1 MKKYILLGLLVL
13 LFSFAPV
20 KAQKITL
27 PAECAKILDQ
37 RFKGWKPAKVN
48 KDAADWFKK
57 SKYSY
62 APNLIKGDFDG
73 DAKIDFV
80 VLIQQVIDAK
90 PTNSTIVFMNS
101 AKGYKMLNLEGGD
114 GDYLVF
120 EKKGKK
126 AFDHEQNKTF
136 VYKTDAVTVGIWEK
150 SATSYVWKNGKFIGI
165 VTSD

>member
-1 MKKYILLGLLVL
+1 MKKYILFSVSVL
-13 LFSFAPV
+13 LLSFAPT

-37 RFKGWKPAKVN
+37 NFKGWKMAKVN
-48 KDAADWFKK
+48 KDAADWFRK
-57 SKYSY
+57 SKHSF

-73 DAKIDFV
+73 NAKTDFA
-80 VLIQQVIDAK
+80 VLIQQAVDSQ

-114 GDYLVF
+114 GDYLIF
-120 EKKGKK
+120 EKKGRK
-126 AFDHEQNKTF
+126 AFDHEKNKSF
-136 VYKTDAVTVGIWEK
+136 IYKSDAVTVGIWEK
-150 SATSYVWKNGKFIGI
+150 AATSYIWKNGKFVGI

>member
-1 MKKYILLGLLVL
+1 MKKYILFILSVL

-37 RFKGWKPAKVN
+37 KFKGWKMAKVN
-48 KDAADWFKK
+48 KDMADWFKK
-57 SKYSY
+57 SKHPF

-73 DAKIDFV
+73 DAKFDFT
-80 VLIQQVIDAK
+80 VLIRQLIDSQPK
-90 PTNSTIVFMNS
+90 ISTIVFMNS
-101 AKGYKMLNLEGGD
+101 AKGYKMFNLEGGD
-114 GDYLVF
+114 GDYLIF

-126 AFDHEQNKTF
+126 AFDHEKNKSF
-136 VYKTDAVTVGIWEK
+136 IYKTDAVTGGIWEK
-150 SATSYVWKNGKFIGI
+150 AATSYIWENGKFVGI